1 MSTAPGCHAH
11 LGRLPVLGLNLGGVG
26 RASLQLERGGDAGE
40 EEEGKW
46 GSVSPSP
53 APRRH
58 LWLYNWL
65 AQRFLSSYLILGER
79 RGEGSSVGQE
89 AAGEGQGEDRVSNR
103 KEKLIKKGYSEESEP
118 GQWSAKNQPA
128 ANLP

>member
-1 MSTAPGCHAH
+1 MGVCLPTSRPCH
-11 LGRLPVLGLNLGGVG
+11 
-26 RASLQLERGGDAGE
+26 
-40 EEEGKW
+40 
-46 GSVSPSP
+46 
-53 APRRH
+53 H

-89 AAGEGQGEDRVSNR
+89 ATGEGQGEDKVNDR
-103 KEKLIKKGYSEESEP
+103 KEKLIEKGYSEGSEP
-118 GQWSAKNQPA
+118 GQWSAKNQSA

>member
-1 MSTAPGCHAH
+1 MRSIPGCHAH

-26 RASLQLERGGDAGE
+26 RAPLQLERGGDAR

-46 GSVSPSP
+46 GSVSPLP
-53 APRRH
+53 APRHH

-89 AAGEGQGEDRVSNR
+89 ATGEGQGEDRVNDR
-103 KEKLIKKGYSEESEP
+103 KEKLIEKGYSE
-118 GQWSAKNQPA
+118 GRRARA
-128 ANLP
+128 VVR